1 MWEREK
7 ESKRGLRW
15 SLWRSSVWYLFSEN
29 EKTLPFFMTAQG
41 KEEVGMQNLSSSSPH
56 LCMCLC
62 LPLHYGWCF
71 LNKHICVCVCMWVN
85 ASVCRFRWLNGA
97 ACWTGSNTLPQR
109 LPQTPL
115 TVHRA
120 RTKRT
125 QTQQK
130 HSSRLV
136 RLVQHT
142 HSFSLFLFPPLSLSQ
157 EIKCPRSEL
166 SELFIRVLCVCLSAC
181 VWLCVCQRVNAE
193 GICWRW
199 KWIFIITESWERVNV
214 GGEK

>member
-29 EKTLPFFMTAQG
+29 EKTLG
-41 KEEVGMQNLSSSSPH
+41 RKWECKIYLH
-56 LCMCLC
+56 L
-62 LPLHYGWCF
+62 LP
-71 LNKHICVCVCMWVN
+71 ICVCVYVYLCIMVGVSWISTYVYVCVCVCVWVN

-97 ACWTGSNTLPQR
+97 ACWTGSNTLLQR